1 MDELLMSWKG
11 RWFQSP
17 IPIQCTPLTLLNGN
31 EIPYAPM
38 NVRENN
44 GARCRLQ

>member
-31 EIPYAPM
+31 EIP
-38 NVRENN
+38 
-44 GARCRLQ
+44 